1 MVVYTARLQA
11 VYTAVFGPCARP
23 VNGRVAVYTS
33 RVLQY
38 CVYGLYTARVHGRV
52 RAVYTVHD
60 VRVHG
65 RVWTVYTAVY
75 GPHTRPCMGR
85 VHGPCV
91 YTGRVHGLSNLS
103 SLTCTFLG
111 GRLTPGGWASCPSR
125 GVKRP
130 L

>member
-1 MVVYTARLQA
+1 MVVYTARLHA

-33 RVLQY
+33 RVLHY
-38 CVYGLYTARVHGRV
+38 RVYGLYTA
-52 RAVYTVHD
+52 
-60 VRVHG
+60 

-103 SLTCTFLG
+103 SLTCTLLG
-111 GRLTPGGWASCPSR
+111 GRLTPGGRASNCPSR